1 MFFNN
6 INKGI
11 EEFRTTPD
19 AVLIDV
25 REPAEFGAG
34 HIPGA
39 VNMPL
44 SSISSISSI
53 SLPKD
58 RPIFL
63 YCLRGR
69 RSRQAR
75 HILKSLGYERVK
87 SIGGIAS
94 YKGETVT
101 E

>member
-44 SSISSISSI
+44 SGISSI

-63 YCLRGR
+63 YCLRGT
-69 RSRQAR
+69 RSQKAR

-94 YKGETVT
+94 YKGETVS